1 MPEPP
6 KRFKDVANH
15 PQADMYW
22 KAMQKEMNNCW
33 KKECFQN
40 TKATPFTANAEILP
54 LVWAYTNKFDKDG
67 YFLKAIAQSPS
78 PLG

>member
-15 PQADMYW
+15 HQADMYW
-22 KAMQKEMNNCW
+22 KAMQKEMDDCW

-40 TKATPFTANAEILP
+40 TNATLFTADAEILP
-54 LVWAYTNKFDKDG
+54 LM
-67 YFLKAIAQSPS
+67 
-78 PLG
+78 